1 LNVIRTERHGDVI
14 QLELSH
20 ARSRAIGFSVNVYVV
35 RGALIDSGFPA
46 AGGQVEQ
53 IVRSYGARG
62 AFITHSH
69 EDHAGNV
76 ERLARM
82 GLPVA
87 AGAVTLETLRTVPR
101 LRLYRRWTWGT
112 PAPLRSPVIPFTDA
126 DLVLLATPGHADD
139 HHVVWDASEGTLFS
153 SDLYLGT
160 RVAVG
165 HPNERPRRLVR
176 SLREMLALGPSR
188 MFDAHRG
195 AIRDPIRAL
204 TTKAEWLEETI
215 GRIEA
220 LIDRGLDDQAIRRA
234 VLGREGAAAWFSG
247 GEYSKRNFV
256 AATRREGCG

>member
-1 LNVIRTERHGDVI
+1 MIRTERHGDVT

-46 AGGQVEQ
+46 AGGEVEQ

-76 ERLARM
+76 ERLAGM

-87 AGAVTLETLRTVPR
+87 AGAATLEKLRNVPR

-112 PAPLRSPVIPFTDA
+112 PAPLRSPVIPFSDA

-176 SLREMLALGPSR
+176 SLREMLAFGPSR

-220 LIDRGLDDQAIRRA
+220 LIDRGLDDRAIRRA

-256 AATRREGCG
+256 ATVRLEMTEDG